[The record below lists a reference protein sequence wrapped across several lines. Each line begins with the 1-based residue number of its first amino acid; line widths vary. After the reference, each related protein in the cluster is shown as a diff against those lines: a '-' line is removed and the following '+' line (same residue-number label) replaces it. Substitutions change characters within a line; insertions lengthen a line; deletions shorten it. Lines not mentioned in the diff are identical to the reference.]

1 VISAKTI
8 FFLFTKKA
16 NIVTCKTFNN
26 LSYPLVIYNLMCLIL
41 IFYECFSY
49 IVGVHLGVIGHSL
62 FSKLGTAATLSV
74 TFHTLFGQSYA
85 E

>member
-1 VISAKTI
+1 
-8 FFLFTKKA
+8 
-16 NIVTCKTFNN
+16 
-26 LSYPLVIYNLMCLIL
+26 MCLIL

-49 IVGVHLGVIGHSL
+49 IVGVHLGVISQSL

-74 TFHTLFGQSYA
+74 TFHTVFGQSYA